1 MTERTSVPSRWF
13 GAVAACLLLAA
24 SPAALGQGSAGYS
37 EYFVPA
43 DEDNMAAIF
52 NVLDAGGGTTMRSV
66 VVVTAWAPNTTI
78 YVDHWENGY
87 DFDPN
92 NPGSPAACQVTTG
105 VLASSA
111 TCSVPLATA
120 GALRVFESANIPTPR
135 NPANAY
141 YDGRDRIY
149 VAGGA
154 VTVTRATGLEGRW
167 AGDQASAWEVYPVKP
182 QLTTYEL
189 PFGENLYAADSTNF
203 LGFQRVF
210 AIIQATRD
218 NTTFQVDLDGNG
230 TWDVLNQNRDGDRTD
245 PGDTNT
251 VTLQAGQ
258 NFLLDRVSACPT
270 GTCSQTTGS
279 LNSRTVVQGSETL
292 QVKFVTGRVSSG
304 YTARGLSAFPR
315 GYWTS
320 DYYAPFDQS
329 TTAGRQTDYYLY
341 NPQSTNLTV
350 SWQSRTGSGSFVL
363 TPGQTRS
370 YRQAVGAVPVGSGLY
385 FSAPAEFWGV
395 GFGDSGANAY
405 EWGYSLLPST
415 LLYREH
421 FMGWAPGYL
430 GGGGAGNYDDDGV
443 FLTPAQ
449 DNTTIFVD
457 YSGDGTTDATYT
469 LSRLQTQYIYDPND
483 GNLTGARIWGT
494 GLFTMA
500 YGENPNLAT
509 ITTPS
514 LDLGY
519 VAIPGTDYID
529 IVLGVDKS
537 ANPSVVGTAAGSTT
551 TFTLTAE
558 TRRYALTTVTIVDDL
573 PPGWSFQNDS
583 ATITLPDLST
593 ISGAAANPTITGGG
607 LTLTWPASL
616 FPGGMAPNQEIVIS
630 YTAVAPASTAGTLSQ
645 NRVTAT
651 GTRVV
656 GGITQTFSATNFAYV
671 VSGALTIAKT
681 SDADPDPLFPGDQ
694 FTYTVTV
701 SNPAGSPTQTGVTLF
716 DPIPAGLT
724 YVAGSGSIT
733 CDRNRNVRDQFGA
746 VSYSNDD
753 GSETWA
759 GVWTETDL
767 QGTTAGPTA
776 GWVLVTGNAL
786 RLRFQAANVADNL
799 NTSSY
804 GNNTGNTNW
813 SADWTE
819 TGDDGAPGTGS
830 ITVDVGGTNRAIFGP
845 GAAGRDLTRT
855 APVSGGSVTISFT
868 LSDEGID
875 GTDETLVAEYDLGLG
890 GGFQLIQSINGNGAT
905 TGTNP
910 LTISTAG
917 ATTITL
923 RFRTTDSGNGTW
935 ETGDN
940 AGVDAVNITYNNA
953 VGAAA
958 QRTVNLTGTTSPS
971 LSFTTATSGNL
982 EGTETLVVEAS
993 SSPAGTFTVLAT
1005 ATDDGA
1011 FTPAGPYDLTSYA
1024 SATTTIRFRVTGD
1037 YNATNEWRSV
1047 DDVNVAYVRPGQT
1060 FASGNPPSFLGT
1072 DATGREGCQIVAGGN
1087 VTLTFEA
1094 TVNDPFPTGQ
1104 TEVTNTAATTT
1115 VQLPIQITAS
1125 WTDPV
1130 ENPSAGSASAGG
1142 RLWFDVDGDGG
1153 QDVGETGFAN
1163 VVVTLKDE
1171 FGTPVATAT
1180 TDGNGR
1186 YLFAGV
1192 SPGTG
1197 YYVEATSG
1205 LPPGLV
1211 QTFPTGQPANRTTP
1225 FDLVDGQTYTQGD
1238 IGYRTGTT
1246 TAAFGDRV
1254 WVDADADGVQDAG
1267 EVGLGGA
1274 AMRLYRDFNGDGLLD
1289 PMVDTFV
1296 GNPTPGP
1303 GILSVANGSATVTGT
1318 GTSFLTL
1325 AAGDPI
1331 TIAGVTYTIQ
1341 SVTSA
1346 TQLTLTTSYTGTT
1359 GTGRTYTAATTPG
1372 PGTVSVSGTAV
1383 TATVPAFSSLLPGD
1397 PFVVN
1402 GVRYRVATVVDAQNL
1417 TLTSSAGTA
1426 TNLAYGLASPVVSDP
1441 DGSYLFTGA
1450 PATGVETYFVSAS
1463 TPSGYLST
1471 NGTVSR
1477 FQGVTAGSTYL
1488 TADFGFNATTTTY
1501 SIRDRV
1507 WLDLDAGGDF
1517 DSGTENGIG
1526 GVTVDLLDGSGN
1538 VIGTTTTAADGTF
1551 SFSGLTGGTVSN
1563 PADYTVRVTDNAGL
1577 LLDMVGTSTYA
1588 TSHERLEQIVTSSV
1602 DRTGTG
1608 ATPSY
1613 GYRPVRSIGDFVWND
1628 LDGDNV
1634 QDAGEPG
1641 LAGVVVN
1648 LYNDGNGNGI
1658 VDGADAVIATVTTDA
1673 NGQYL
1678 FSGLANGSYVVSVP
1692 TPPSGFNHTGTG
1704 GDADSD
1710 TGTAGIQNPAT
1721 ITLGGN
1727 ALDLDFGFR
1736 ANTQRSVSG
1745 SVWRDADADGVIDG
1759 GETGYQGVEVR
1770 LYTDVNGDGTVN
1782 GADALVSTLTTD
1794 ASGNYSFQGLPPGTY
1809 TVFLTDFYGVLT
1821 NLVPT
1826 YENTEGV
1833 TSAVNYREG
1842 VDLTST
1848 DATGIR
1854 FGYRPPAPTYASVA
1868 SLSAYAGR
1876 DGVVVEW
1883 RTSLESG
1890 TAGFDLLR
1898 LSGDGKEYAPV
1909 NKALLPGLL
1918 VHPQGGS
1925 YRALDASASRSGSV
1939 TYKLVERDV
1948 RGEGREHGPYTVPV
1962 LQGAAPDP
1970 GPTGFARAAAEAQ
1983 QADLARIAVLKKEK
1997 ASAEAA
2003 KAARTGPAIKITTR
2017 ERGLYHVTVDEIAKR
2032 LNLDQLTAS
2041 GMIVK
2046 GRFALTRGGTA
2057 VPYLAAETGLT
2068 FLAPASESVYSADVV
2083 TWLTEGQGTLLGP
2096 LPVTAGAA
2104 TAATFPETLH
2114 REVNQWALPAVF
2126 SDPEGDLWCW
2136 DYVFAGSPTIGTKSF
2151 TVRAAGVSGTGLAS
2165 LKVRLHGGT
2174 DTASALDHHVLV
2186 SWNGVTVGEARWDG
2200 TSPHEMTIPIPA
2212 TSVVEGSNT
2221 LTLTGLLDAGV
2232 AYSVVYLDSF
2242 DLSYERKYQASGDE
2256 LWFTAPAGA
2265 TVNVSGFRSG
2275 SVLVLDVTPGAPDN
2289 GVVPAKVYGLK
2300 LGAYSARFAAAPGP
2314 TDRTYLALATSR
2326 LRAPDRVVAVEPT
2339 GLSNAD
2345 NRADYLLVAPAS
2357 LKAAAESLADFR
2369 RTQGFETLVVDV
2381 EDVYDEFGDGVPSPH
2396 ALRELLRHARQSW
2409 SLSPRDVTLVGR
2421 GTYDYQDFRGYGDN
2435 LVPTLMA
2442 ATPYGLAVSDVRI
2455 GDLDGDDGLPEVAVG
2470 RLPVLTSQE
2479 LDDYL
2484 AKAQLA
2490 AGMSNPARVLMT
2502 ADNPDLAGSF
2512 PADSDVVAQLV
2523 PLGQQV
2529 DKVYLTTH
2537 TPAQGRQAIL
2547 TSAALGVS
2555 VFNYIGHGGF
2565 DRLASES
2572 LFQSSDVPSLANAT
2586 TPFLFVG
2593 TTCAVGNFGVP
2604 GFPSLSER
2612 LILKTTGGAHATWAA
2627 TGLSENEPGV
2637 VLNKALFRNAFVHG
2651 VRLLGDLVLGAFEAP
2666 EAAAVPP
2673 FMRYQFNLLGEP
2685 VGTLPAAP

>member
-1 MTERTSVPSRWF
+1 MTERKSVPFRWF

-24 SPAALGQGSAGYS
+24 SPSALGQGSAGYS

-43 DEDNMAAIF
+43 DEDNMATIF
-52 NVLDAGGGTTMRSV
+52 NVLDGGGGTTMRSV

-105 VLASSA
+105 VLTSAA
-111 TCSVPLATA
+111 TCSVSLATA

-135 NPANAY
+135 NSANAY

-149 VAGGA
+149 IAGGA
-154 VTVTRATGLEGRW
+154 VTVTRACGLEGRW

-189 PFGENLYAADSTNF
+189 PFGENLYAADPTNF

-210 AIIQATRD
+210 AIVQATRD

-292 QVKFVTGRVSSG
+292 QVKFVTGRVNSG

-350 SWQSRTGSGSFVL
+350 SWQSRTGSGSFTL

-421 FMGWAPGYL
+421 FMGWAPGFL
-430 GGGGAGNYDDDGV
+430 GAGADATNYNDDGV

-457 YSGDGTTDATYT
+457 YGGDGTTDATYT
-469 LSRLQTQYIYDPND
+469 LNRLQTQYIYDPND

-500 YGENPNLAT
+500 YGENPNLAET
-509 ITTPS
+509 STPS

-537 ANPSVVGTAAGSTT
+537 ANPTVVGTAAGSTT

-573 PPGWSFQNDS
+573 PAGWSFQNDS

-593 ISGAAANPTITGGG
+593 ISGAAANPTIVGQ
-607 LTLTWPASL
+607 TLTWPTSL
-616 FPGGMAPNQEIVIS
+616 FPGGMAPNQRIVVS
-630 YTAVAPASTAGTLSQ
+630 FTAVAPASTPGTLSQ

-651 GTRVV
+651 GTRTV

-671 VSGALTIAKT
+671 VSGAFQITKT
-681 SDADPDPLFPGDQ
+681 SNAANPLFPGDT

-701 SNPAGSPTQTGVTLF
+701 TNPAGSPTQTGVTLY

-724 YVAGSGSIT
+724 ASGSAT
-733 CDRNRNVRDQFGA
+733 LSRSSVADAFATNAYNLNVGTRNW
-746 VSYSNDD
+746 SSN
-753 GSETWA
+753 
-759 GVWTETDL
+759 WTETDSGGGGATGGYI
-767 QGTTAGPTA
+767 Q
-776 GWVLVTGNAL
+776 VTGGEL
-786 RLRFQAANVADNL
+786 RL
-799 NTSSY
+799 
-804 GNNTGNTNW
+804 NN
-813 SADWTE
+813 
-819 TGDDGAPGTGS
+819 DDGAALKAAQRGIDLTGS
-830 ITVDVGGTNRAIFGP
+830 GATEALLTFDYRTSTNLEAADVMNVQYRLG
-845 GAAGRDLTRT
+845 GAAGTWT
-855 APVSGGSVTISFT
+855 TFAGGSFSGGVSGTASFAIPLASPANLTEVRFAIQATNSYGGATEYFYVDNLSITYDQSVT
-868 LSDEGID
+868 
-875 GTDETLVAEYDLGLG
+875 
-890 GGFQLIQSINGNGAT
+890 
-905 TGTNP
+905 
-910 LTISTAG
+910 
-917 ATTITL
+917 
-923 RFRTTDSGNGTW
+923 
-935 ETGDN
+935 
-940 AGVDAVNITYNNA
+940 
-953 VGAAA
+953 
-958 QRTVNLTGTTSPS
+958 
-971 LSFTTATSGNL
+971 
-982 EGTETLVVEAS
+982 
-993 SSPAGTFTVLAT
+993 AGTA
-1005 ATDDGA
+1005 
-1011 FTPAGPYDLTSYA
+1011 
-1024 SATTTIRFRVTGD
+1024 
-1037 YNATNEWRSV
+1037 
-1047 DDVNVAYVRPGQT
+1047 
-1060 FASGNPPSFLGT
+1060 PSFLSSSRLYALSAGQSLT
-1072 DATGREGCQIVAGGN
+1072 ATFN
-1087 VTLTFEA
+1087 VT
-1094 TVNDPFPTGQ
+1094 VDDPFPTGQ
-1104 TEVTNTAATTT
+1104 TEVTNVAATTT
-1115 VQLPIQITAS
+1115 RQLPIQITATR
-1125 WTDPV
+1125 TDPV
-1130 ENPSAGSASAGG
+1130 ENPTAGSASAGG
-1142 RLWFDVDGDGG
+1142 RLWFDVDGDGA
-1153 QDVGETGFAN
+1153 QDVGESGFAN
-1163 VVVTLKDE
+1163 VEVVLKDR
-1171 FGTPVATAT
+1171 FGTPVATAM

-1186 YLFAGV
+1186 YLFTGV
-1192 SPGTG
+1192 EPGTG
-1197 YYVEATSG
+1197 YYVEAASG

-1238 IGYRTGTT
+1238 IGYRTGAT

-1254 WVDADADGVQDAG
+1254 WVDADGDGVQDTG
-1267 EVGLGGA
+1267 EIGLGGV
-1274 AMRLYRDFNGDGLLD
+1274 AMSLYRDANGDGFLD
-1289 PMVDTFV
+1289 PGVDTLV
-1296 GNPTPGP
+1296 
-1303 GILSVANGSATVTGT
+1303 
-1318 GTSFLTL
+1318 
-1325 AAGDPI
+1325 
-1331 TIAGVTYTIQ
+1331 
-1341 SVTSA
+1341 
-1346 TQLTLTTSYTGTT
+1346 
-1359 GTGRTYTAATTPG
+1359 ATT
-1372 PGTVSVSGTAV
+1372 TT
-1383 TATVPAFSSLLPGD
+1383 
-1397 PFVVN
+1397 
-1402 GVRYRVATVVDAQNL
+1402 
-1417 TLTSSAGTA
+1417 
-1426 TNLAYGLASPVVSDP
+1426 DP

-1450 PATGVETYFVSAS
+1450 SATGVETYFVSAA

-1477 FQGVTAGSTYL
+1477 FQGVSAGSTYL
-1488 TADFGFNATTTTY
+1488 TADFGFNATATTY

-1507 WLDLDAGGDF
+1507 WLDLANFGAF
-1517 DSGTENGIG
+1517 DTGENGIG

-1538 VIGTTTTAADGTF
+1538 VIATTTTASDGTF
-1551 SFSGLTGGTVSN
+1551 AFSGLTGGTLSN

-1577 LLDMVGTSTYA
+1577 LLDMIGTSTYA
-1588 TSHERLEQIVTSSV
+1588 TAHERLEQIVTSNV
-1602 DRTGTG
+1602 DRTLPA

-1648 LYNDGNGNGI
+1648 LYNDGNGNGV

-1692 TPPSGFNHTGTG
+1692 TPPSGFTHTGTG

-1710 TGTAGIQNPAT
+1710 PGTAGIQNPAT
-1721 ITLGGN
+1721 ISGGGN
-1727 ALDLDFGFR
+1727 ALDVDFGFR
-1736 ANTQRSVSG
+1736 ADTQRSVSG

-1770 LYTDVNGDGTVN
+1770 LYTDVNGDGIVN
-1782 GADALVSTLTTD
+1782 GSDALVSTLTTD
-1794 ASGNYSFQGLPPGTY
+1794 ASGNYTFQGLPPARY
-1809 TVFLTDFYGVLT
+1809 TVVLTDFYGVLT

-1833 TSAVNYREG
+1833 TSSVNYREA

-1868 SLSAYAGR
+1868 SLSAYASR

-1883 RTSLESG
+1883 RTSLEAG
-1890 TAGFDLLR
+1890 TAGFELLR

-1925 YRALDASASRSGSV
+1925 YRVLDGSAPKSGTV

-1948 RGEGREHGPYTVPV
+1948 RGEAREHGPYTVPV
-1962 LQGAAPDP
+1962 LQDAAPDP
-1970 GPTGFARAAAEAQ
+1970 GPTGFTRAAAEVQ
-1983 QADLARIAVLKKEK
+1983 QADLARLAVLKKEK
-1997 ASAEAA
+1997 AAAEAV
-2003 KAARTGPAIKITTR
+2003 KAARTGPALKITTR
-2017 ERGLYHVTVDEIAKR
+2017 ERGLYFVTVDEIAK
-2032 LNLDQLTAS
+2032 LMNLDQVTAS
-2041 GMIVK
+2041 GLIVK
-2046 GRFALTRGGTA
+2046 GRFALTRGGAA
-2057 VPYLAAETGLT
+2057 VPYLASESGLT
-2068 FLAPASESVYSADVV
+2068 FLAPASDSVYSADVV
-2083 TWLTEGQGTLLGP
+2083 TWLAPGDGTLLGT
-2096 LPVTAGAA
+2096 LPVTTGGAVP
-2104 TAATFPETLH
+2104 ATFPETVH

-2126 SDPEGDLWCW
+2126 SDPEGDFWCW
-2136 DYVFAGSPTIGTKSF
+2136 DYVFAGSPTLGTKSF
-2151 TVRAAGVSGTGLAS
+2151 TLRASGVSGTGLSS

-2174 DTASALDHHVLV
+2174 DTAAALDHHVLV
-2186 SWNGVTVGEARWDG
+2186 AWNGVAVAEARWDG
-2200 TSPHEMTIPIPA
+2200 TAPHEMTIPVPA
-2212 TSVVEGSNT
+2212 TSVVEGDNT

-2242 DLSYERKYQASGDE
+2242 DLSYERRYQASGNE

-2265 TVNVSGFRSG
+2265 TVGVSGFRSG
-2275 SVLVLDVTPGAPDN
+2275 NVLVLDVTPGAPDN
-2289 GVVPAKVYGLK
+2289 GVVPAKVYSLR
-2300 LGAYSARFAAAPGP
+2300 LGTYSARFAAAPGT
-2314 TDRTYLALATSR
+2314 TDRTYLAVATDR
-2326 LRAPDRVVAVEPT
+2326 LRAPDRVVAWEPT
-2339 GLSNAD
+2339 GLSD
-2345 NRADYLLVAPAS
+2345 TGNRADYLLVAPAS
-2357 LKAAAESLADFR
+2357 LLAAAESLAAFR
-2369 RTQGFETLVVDV
+2369 ATQGWETKVVDV

-2396 ALRELLRHARQSW
+2396 AIRELLRYARQSW
-2409 SLSPRDVTLVGR
+2409 SLAPRDVTLVGR
-2421 GTYDYQDFRGYGDN
+2421 GTYDPQDFRGFGDD

-2490 AGMSNPARVLMT
+2490 AGMSSPARVLMT

-2512 PADSDVVAQLV
+2512 PADSDAVAQLV
-2523 PLGQQV
+2523 PVGQQV
-2529 DKVYLTTH
+2529 DKVYLTTY
-2537 TPAQGRQAIL
+2537 TAAQGKQAIL

-2604 GFPSLSER
+2604 GFPSLSEK
-2612 LILKTTGGAHATWAA
+2612 LVLKTTGGAHATWAA
-2627 TGLSENEPGV
+2627 SGLSENEPGV
-2637 VLNKALFRNAFVHG
+2637 VLNKALFRNAFVRG
-2651 VRLLGDLVLGAFEAP
+2651 VRLLGDLVLDSFGAP
-2666 EAAAVPP
+2666 EAAAVPA

-2685 VGTLPAAP
+2685 VGTLPATP

>member
-1 MTERTSVPSRWF
+1 MTERKSVPFRWF
-13 GAVAACLLLAA
+13 GAVAACLLLGA
-24 SPAALGQGSAGYS
+24 SAGALAQGSAGYS

-43 DEDNMAAIF
+43 NEDNMATIF
-52 NVLDAGGGTTMRSV
+52 NVLDGGGGTTMRSV

-87 DFDPN
+87 DFDPT

-105 VLASSA
+105 VLTSAA
-111 TCSVPLATA
+111 TCSVSLANA
-120 GALRVFESANIPTPR
+120 GSLRVFESANIPTPR
-135 NPANAY
+135 NSANAY

-149 VAGGA
+149 IAGGA
-154 VTVTRATGLEGRW
+154 VTVTRASGLEGRW

-189 PFGENLYAADSTNF
+189 PFGENLYAADPTNF

-230 TWDVLNQNRDGDRTD
+230 TWDVLNQNGDGDRTD

-292 QVKFVTGRVSSG
+292 QVKFVTGRVNSG

-350 SWQSRTGSGSFVL
+350 SWQSRTGSGSFTL
-363 TPGQTRS
+363 TPGQTGS
-370 YRQAVGAVPVGSGLY
+370 YRQLVGAVPVGSGLY

-395 GFGDSGANAY
+395 GFGDSGSNSY

-430 GGGGAGNYDDDGV
+430 GTGGTGNYDDDGV
-443 FLTPAQ
+443 FLTTAQ
-449 DNTTIFVD
+449 DNTTVFVD
-457 YSGDGTTDATYT
+457 YGGDGTADATYT
-469 LSRLQTQYIYDPND
+469 LNRLQTQYIYDPND
-483 GNLTGARIWGT
+483 GDLTGARIWGT

-509 ITTPS
+509 VTTPS

-558 TRRYALTTVTIVDDL
+558 TRKYALTTVTIVDDL
-573 PPGWSFQNDS
+573 PAGWSFQNNS

-593 ISGAAANPTITGGG
+593 ITGAAANPTIVGQ
-607 LTLTWPASL
+607 TLTWPTSL
-616 FPGGMAPNQEIVIS
+616 FPGGMAPNQKIVIS
-630 YTAVAPASTAGTLSQ
+630 YTAVAPASTPGTLSQ

-651 GTRVV
+651 GTRTV

-681 SDADPDPLFPGDQ
+681 SDAPNPLPLFPGDQ

-701 SNPAGSPTQTGVTLF
+701 GNPAGSPTQTGVTLF
-716 DPIPAGLT
+716 DAIPPGLT
-724 YVAGSGSIT
+724 YVAGSGLVT
-733 CDRNRNVRDQFGA
+733 CTRAASLNVRDQFGA
-746 VSYSNDD
+746 VSYANND
-753 GSETWA
+753 GSTNWA
-759 GVWTETDL
+759 NEWTETDI

-799 NTSSY
+799 DTSSY
-804 GNNTGNTNW
+804 TNNTGNTNW
-813 SADWTE
+813 SGAWTE
-819 TGDDGAPGTGS
+819 TGDDGAPGTGT
-830 ITVDVGGTNRAIFGP
+830 ITVDAGNNNRVNFGP
-845 GAAGRDLTRT
+845 GAAGRALTRT
-855 APVSGGSVTISFT
+855 APVSGGTVTISFT
-868 LSDEGID
+868 LSDNGID

-890 GGFQLIQSINGNGAT
+890 AGFQLIQSINGNGT
-905 TGTNP
+905 LTGTNP

-917 ATTITL
+917 ATSITL

-935 ETGDN
+935 EAGDN
-940 AGVDAVNITYNNA
+940 AGVDAVNIAFNNA

-958 QRTVNLTGTTSPS
+958 QRTVNLSGATSAS
-971 LSFTTATSGNL
+971 LTFTSANSGNL
-982 EGTETLVVEAS
+982 EGTDTLVLEAS
-993 SSPAGTFTVLAT
+993 SSPSGSFTTLAT
-1005 ATDDGA
+1005 ASGNGA
-1011 FTPAGPYDLTSYA
+1011 FTPGGSYNLLPYA

-1037 YNATNEWRSV
+1037 FDATNEWRSV
-1047 DDVNVAYVRPGQT
+1047 DDVDVT
-1060 FASGNPPSFLGT
+1060 FAPGATVASGDPPNFLSAST
-1072 DATGREGCQIVAGGN
+1072 GCQIPSGGTL
-1087 VTLTFEA
+1087 TLTFDV
-1094 TVNDPFPTGQ
+1094 TVNNPFPTGQ
-1104 TEVTNTAATTT
+1104 TEVTNVAATTT
-1115 VQLPIQITAS
+1115 RQLPIQITATR
-1125 WTDPV
+1125 TDPV
-1130 ENPSAGSASAGG
+1130 ENPTAGSASAGG
-1142 RLWFDVDGDGG
+1142 RLWFDVDGDGS
-1153 QDVGETGFAN
+1153 QDVGESGFAN
-1163 VVVTLKDE
+1163 VEVVLKDR
-1171 FGTPVATAT
+1171 FGTPVATAM

-1186 YLFAGV
+1186 YLFTGV
-1192 SPGTG
+1192 EPGTG
-1197 YYVEATSG
+1197 YYVEAASG

-1238 IGYRTGTT
+1238 IGYRTGAT

-1254 WVDADADGVQDAG
+1254 WVDADGDGVQDTG
-1267 EVGLGGA
+1267 EIGLGGV
-1274 AMRLYRDFNGDGLLD
+1274 AMSLYRDANGDGFLD
-1289 PMVDTFV
+1289 PGVDTLV
-1296 GNPTPGP
+1296 
-1303 GILSVANGSATVTGT
+1303 
-1318 GTSFLTL
+1318 
-1325 AAGDPI
+1325 
-1331 TIAGVTYTIQ
+1331 
-1341 SVTSA
+1341 
-1346 TQLTLTTSYTGTT
+1346 
-1359 GTGRTYTAATTPG
+1359 ATT
-1372 PGTVSVSGTAV
+1372 TT
-1383 TATVPAFSSLLPGD
+1383 
-1397 PFVVN
+1397 
-1402 GVRYRVATVVDAQNL
+1402 
-1417 TLTSSAGTA
+1417 
-1426 TNLAYGLASPVVSDP
+1426 DP

-1450 PATGVETYFVSAS
+1450 SATGVETYFVSAA

-1488 TADFGFNATTTTY
+1488 TADFGFNATAATY

-1507 WLDLDAGGDF
+1507 WLDLANFGAF
-1517 DSGTENGIG
+1517 DTGENGIG

-1538 VIGTTTTAADGTF
+1538 VIATTTTASDGTF
-1551 SFSGLTGGTVSN
+1551 AFSGLTGGTLSN

-1577 LLDMVGTSTYA
+1577 LLDMIGTSTYA
-1588 TSHERLEQIVTSSV
+1588 TAHERLEQIVTSSV

-1608 ATPSY
+1608 AAPSY
-1613 GYRPVRSIGDFVWND
+1613 GYRPVRSIGDTIWND

-1648 LYNDGNGNGI
+1648 LYNDGNGNGV
-1658 VDGADAVIATVTTDA
+1658 VDGGDAVVATVTTDA

-1678 FSGLANGSYVVSVP
+1678 FSGLANGSYIVSVP
-1692 TPPSGFNHTGTG
+1692 TPPSGFTHTGTG

-1710 TGTAGIQNPAT
+1710 TGTAGIQNPAS
-1721 ITLGGN
+1721 LSGGGFV
-1727 ALDLDFGFR
+1727 DDVDFGFR
-1736 ANTQRSVSG
+1736 ADTQRSVSG

-1770 LYTDVNGDGTVN
+1770 LYTDVNGDGIVN
-1782 GADALVSTLTTD
+1782 GSDALVSTLTTD
-1794 ASGNYSFQGLPPGTY
+1794 ASGNYTFQGLPPARY
-1809 TVFLTDFYGVLT
+1809 TVVLTDFYGVLT

-1833 TSAVNYREG
+1833 TSSVNYREA

-1868 SLSAYAGR
+1868 SLSAYASR

-1883 RTSLESG
+1883 RTSLEAG
-1890 TAGFDLLR
+1890 TAGFELLR

-1925 YRALDASASRSGSV
+1925 YRVLDGSAPKSGTV

-1948 RGEGREHGPYTVPV
+1948 RGEAREHGPYTVPV
-1962 LQGAAPDP
+1962 LQDAAPDP
-1970 GPTGFARAAAEAQ
+1970 GPTGFTRAAAEVQ
-1983 QADLARIAVLKKEK
+1983 QADLARLAVLKKEK
-1997 ASAEAA
+1997 AAAEAV
-2003 KAARTGPAIKITTR
+2003 KAARTGPALKITTR
-2017 ERGLYHVTVDEIAKR
+2017 ERGLYFVTVDEIAK
-2032 LNLDQLTAS
+2032 LMNLDQVTAS

-2046 GRFALTRGGTA
+2046 GRFALTRGGAA
-2057 VPYLAAETGLT
+2057 VPYLASESGLT
-2068 FLAPASESVYSADVV
+2068 FLAPASDSVYSADVV
-2083 TWLTEGQGTLLGP
+2083 TWLAPGDGTLLGT
-2096 LPVTAGAA
+2096 LPVTTGGAVP
-2104 TAATFPETLH
+2104 ATFPETVH

-2126 SDPEGDLWCW
+2126 SDPEGDFWCW
-2136 DYVFAGSPTIGTKSF
+2136 DYVFAGSPTLGTKSF
-2151 TVRAAGVSGTGLAS
+2151 TLRASGVSGTGLSS

-2174 DTASALDHHVLV
+2174 DTAAALDHHVLV
-2186 SWNGVTVGEARWDG
+2186 AWNGVAVAEARWDG
-2200 TSPHEMTIPIPA
+2200 TAPHEMTIPVPA
-2212 TSVVEGSNT
+2212 TSVVEGDNT

-2242 DLSYERKYQASGDE
+2242 DLSYERRYQASGNE

-2265 TVNVSGFRSG
+2265 TVGVSGFRSG
-2275 SVLVLDVTPGAPDN
+2275 NVLVLDVTPGAPDN
-2289 GVVPAKVYGLK
+2289 GVVPAKVYGQK
-2300 LGAYSARFAAAPGP
+2300 LGSYSVRFAAAPGA
-2314 TDRTYLALATSR
+2314 TDRTYLALATDR
-2326 LRAPDRVVAVEPT
+2326 VRAPDRVVAWEPT
-2339 GLSNAD
+2339 GLSD
-2345 NRADYLLVAPAS
+2345 TGNRADYLLVAPAS
-2357 LKAAAESLADFR
+2357 LLAAAESLAAFR
-2369 RTQGFETLVVDV
+2369 ATQGWETKVVDV
-2381 EDVYDEFGDGVPSPH
+2381 EDVYDELGDGVPSPH
-2396 ALRELLRHARQSW
+2396 AIRELLRYARQSW
-2409 SLSPRDVTLVGR
+2409 SLAPRDVTLVGR
-2421 GTYDYQDFRGYGDN
+2421 GTYDPQDFRGFGDD

-2490 AGMSNPARVLMT
+2490 AGMSSPARVLMT

-2512 PADSDVVAQLV
+2512 PADSDAVAQLV
-2523 PLGQQV
+2523 PVGQQV
-2529 DKVYLTTH
+2529 DKVYLTTY
-2537 TPAQGRQAIL
+2537 TAAQGKQAIL

-2604 GFPSLSER
+2604 GFPSLSEK
-2612 LILKTTGGAHATWAA
+2612 LVLKTTGGAHATWAA
-2627 TGLSENEPGV
+2627 SGLSENEPGV
-2637 VLNKALFRNAFVHG
+2637 VLNKALFRNAFVRG
-2651 VRLLGDLVLGAFEAP
+2651 VRLLGDLVLDSFGAP
-2666 EAAAVPP
+2666 EAAAVPA

-2685 VGTLPAAP
+2685 VGTLPATP

>member
-1 MTERTSVPSRWF
+1 MTERKSVPFRWF

-24 SPAALGQGSAGYS
+24 SPSALGQGSAGYS

-43 DEDNMAAIF
+43 NEDNMATIF

-66 VVVTAWAPNTTI
+66 IVVTAWAPNTTI

-105 VLASSA
+105 VLTSAA
-111 TCSVPLATA
+111 TCSVSLANA
-120 GALRVFESANIPTPR
+120 GSLRVFESANIPTPR
-135 NPANAY
+135 NSANAY

-149 VAGGA
+149 IAGGA
-154 VTVTRATGLEGRW
+154 VTVTRASGLEGRW

-189 PFGENLYAADSTNF
+189 PFGENLYAADPTNF

-230 TWDVLNQNRDGDRTD
+230 TWDVLNQNGDGDRTD

-279 LNSRTVVQGSETL
+279 LNSRTIVQGNETL
-292 QVKFVTGRVSSG
+292 QVKFVTGRVNSG

-350 SWQSRTGSGSFVL
+350 SWQSRTGSGSFTL
-363 TPGQTRS
+363 TPGQTGS
-370 YRQAVGAVPVGSGLY
+370 YRQLVGAVPVGSGLY

-395 GFGDSGANAY
+395 GFGDSGNNTY

-421 FMGWAPGYL
+421 YMGWAPGSL
-430 GGGGAGNYDDDGV
+430 PVGGATTYDDDGV

-449 DNTTIFVD
+449 DNTTVFVD
-457 YSGDGTTDATYT
+457 FNNTPPNPVQTYT
-469 LSRLQTQYIYDPND
+469 LNRLQTQYIYDPND
-483 GNLTGARIWGT
+483 GNLTGARIWAT

-500 YGENPNLAT
+500 YGEHPTNAGT
-509 ITTPS
+509 TTPS

-558 TRRYALTTVTIVDDL
+558 TRKYALNTVTIVDDL
-573 PPGWSFQNDS
+573 PAGWSFQTDS

-593 ISGAAANPTITGGG
+593 ISGSAANPTISGQ
-607 LTLTWPASL
+607 TLTWPTSL
-616 FPGGMAPNQEIVIS
+616 FPGGMAPNQRIVVS
-630 YTAVAPASTAGTLSQ
+630 FTAVAPASTPGTLSQ

-651 GTRVV
+651 GTRTV

-671 VSGALTIAKT
+671 VSGAFQITKSSNA
-681 SDADPDPLFPGDQ
+681 ANPLFPGDT

-701 SNPAGSPTQTGVTLF
+701 TNPAASPTQTGVTLY
-716 DPIPAGLT
+716 DPIPVGLT
-724 YVAGSGSIT
+724 ASGSAT
-733 CDRNRNVRDQFGA
+733 LSRSSVADAFASAAYNLNVGTR
-746 VSYSNDD
+746 SWT
-753 GSETWA
+753 GS
-759 GVWTETDL
+759 WTEAADD
-767 QGTTAGPTA
+767 ASA
-776 GWVLVTGNAL
+776 STGKI
-786 RLRFQAANVADNL
+786 Q
-799 NTSSY
+799 
-804 GNNTGNTNW
+804 
-813 SADWTE
+813 
-819 TGDDGAPGTGS
+819 
-830 ITVDVGGTNRAIFGP
+830 
-845 GAAGRDLTRT
+845 
-855 APVSGGSVTISFT
+855 VSGGELRLGNVLVAQDNFDTNGSFAGTNGTAAWNGPWVESDSYGGAQDAAAGGIRVAGNQLRLNNDNAVTTQSVTRGINLTNVGATQATLYFT
-868 LSDEGID
+868 CGSLGAEAGDNSVVQYRLN
-875 GTDETLVAEYDLGLG
+875 GT
-890 GGFQLIQSINGNGAT
+890 GGFT
-905 TGTNP
+905 TLETY
-910 LTISTAG
+910 TAG
-917 ATTITL
+917 VCASPRTITVPS
-923 RFRTTDSGNGTW
+923 FPST
-935 ETGDN
+935 
-940 AGVDAVNITYNNA
+940 
-953 VGAAA
+953 
-958 QRTVNLTGTTSPS
+958 TTSLEVRFAV
-971 LSFTTATSGNL
+971 LS
-982 EGTETLVVEAS
+982 
-993 SSPAGTFTVLAT
+993 AT
-1005 ATDDGA
+1005 AYTD
-1011 FTPAGPYDLTSYA
+1011 TY
-1024 SATTTIRFRVTGD
+1024 
-1037 YNATNEWRSV
+1037 TNERFWA
-1047 DDVNVAYVRPGQT
+1047 D
-1060 FASGNPPSFLGT
+1060 
-1072 DATGREGCQIVAGGN
+1072 N
-1087 VTLTFEA
+1087 VTLTVTGGTPSVSRSLDLTSTGATQATLTFDYRTSGTLGAADDITVQSRTGGSGGWTTLGTFTDDVSGTASYAIPLASPANLTEIRFA
-1094 TVNDPFPTGQ
+1094 FPAGADYATAGQYFFVDDLSITYDQSVTAAAAPNLLSSSRLYALAAGQSLTATFDVTVNDPFPTGQ
-1104 TEVTNTAATTT
+1104 TEVTNVAATTT
-1115 VQLPIQITAS
+1115 VQLPIQITATR
-1125 WTDPV
+1125 TDPV
-1130 ENPSAGSASAGG
+1130 ENPTAGSASAGG
-1142 RLWFDVDGDGG
+1142 RLWFDVDGDGA
-1153 QDVGETGFAN
+1153 QDVGESGFAN
-1163 VVVTLKDE
+1163 VEVVLKDR
-1171 FGTPVATAT
+1171 FGTPVATAM

-1186 YLFAGV
+1186 YLFTGV
-1192 SPGTG
+1192 EPGTG
-1197 YYVEATSG
+1197 YYVEAASG

-1238 IGYRTGTT
+1238 IGYRTGAT

-1254 WVDADADGVQDAG
+1254 WVDADGDGVQDTG
-1267 EVGLGGA
+1267 EIGLGGV
-1274 AMRLYRDFNGDGLLD
+1274 AMSLYRDANGDGFLD
-1289 PMVDTFV
+1289 PGVDTLV
-1296 GNPTPGP
+1296 
-1303 GILSVANGSATVTGT
+1303 
-1318 GTSFLTL
+1318 
-1325 AAGDPI
+1325 
-1331 TIAGVTYTIQ
+1331 
-1341 SVTSA
+1341 
-1346 TQLTLTTSYTGTT
+1346 
-1359 GTGRTYTAATTPG
+1359 ATT
-1372 PGTVSVSGTAV
+1372 TT
-1383 TATVPAFSSLLPGD
+1383 
-1397 PFVVN
+1397 
-1402 GVRYRVATVVDAQNL
+1402 
-1417 TLTSSAGTA
+1417 
-1426 TNLAYGLASPVVSDP
+1426 DP

-1450 PATGVETYFVSAS
+1450 SATGVETYFVSAA

-1477 FQGVTAGSTYL
+1477 FQGVSAGSTYL
-1488 TADFGFNATTTTY
+1488 TADFGFNATATTY

-1507 WLDLDAGGDF
+1507 WLDLANFGAF
-1517 DSGTENGIG
+1517 DTGENGIG

-1538 VIGTTTTAADGTF
+1538 VIATTTTGPDGTF
-1551 SFSGLTGGTVSN
+1551 AFSGLTGGTLSN

-1577 LLDMVGTSTYA
+1577 LLDMIGTSTYA
-1588 TSHERLEQIVTSSV
+1588 TAHERLEQIVTSSV

-1613 GYRPVRSIGDFVWND
+1613 GYRPVRAIGDRIWND

-1648 LYNDGNGNGI
+1648 LYNDGNGNGV
-1658 VDGADAVIATVTTDA
+1658 VDGADAVVATVTTDA

-1678 FSGLANGSYVVSVP
+1678 FSGLPNGSYIVSVP
-1692 TPPSGFNHTGTG
+1692 TPPSGFTHTGTG
-1704 GDADSD
+1704 IDADSD
-1710 TGTAGIQNPAT
+1710 PGTAGIQNPAP
-1721 ITLGGN
+1721 LSGGGFV
-1727 ALDLDFGFR
+1727 DDVDFGFR
-1736 ANTQRSVSG
+1736 ADTQRSVSG

-1770 LYTDVNGDGTVN
+1770 LYTDVNGDGIVN
-1782 GADALVSTLTTD
+1782 GSDALVSTLTTD
-1794 ASGNYSFQGLPPGTY
+1794 ASGNYTFQGLPPARY
-1809 TVFLTDFYGVLT
+1809 TVVLTDFYGVLT

-1833 TSAVNYREG
+1833 TSSVNYREA

-1868 SLSAYAGR
+1868 SLSAYASR

-1883 RTSLESG
+1883 RTSLEAG
-1890 TAGFDLLR
+1890 TAGFELLR

-1925 YRALDASASRSGSV
+1925 YRVLDGSAPKSGTV

-1948 RGEGREHGPYTVPV
+1948 RGEAREHGPYTVPV
-1962 LQGAAPDP
+1962 LQDAAPDP
-1970 GPTGFARAAAEAQ
+1970 GPTGFTRAAAEVQ
-1983 QADLARIAVLKKEK
+1983 QADLARLAVLKKEK
-1997 ASAEAA
+1997 AAAEVV
-2003 KAARTGPAIKITTR
+2003 KAARTGPALKITTR
-2017 ERGLYHVTVDEIAKR
+2017 ERGLYFVTVDEIAK
-2032 LNLDQLTAS
+2032 LMNLDQVTAS

-2046 GRFALTRGGTA
+2046 GRFALTRGGAA
-2057 VPYLAAETGLT
+2057 VPYLASESGLT
-2068 FLAPASESVYSADVV
+2068 FLAPASDSVYSADVV
-2083 TWLTEGQGTLLGP
+2083 TWLAPGDGTLLGT
-2096 LPVTAGAA
+2096 LPVTTGGAVP
-2104 TAATFPETLH
+2104 ATFPETVH

-2126 SDPEGDLWCW
+2126 SDPEGDFWCW
-2136 DYVFAGSPTIGTKSF
+2136 DYVFAGSPTLGTKTF
-2151 TVRAAGVSGTGLAS
+2151 TVRAAGVSGTGLSS

-2174 DTASALDHHVLV
+2174 DTAAALDHHVLV
-2186 SWNGVTVGEARWDG
+2186 AWNGVTVAEARWDG
-2200 TSPHEMTIPIPA
+2200 TAPHEMTIPVPA
-2212 TSVVEGSNT
+2212 TSVVEGDNT

-2242 DLSYERKYQASGDE
+2242 DLSYERRYQASGNE

-2265 TVNVSGFRSG
+2265 TVGVSGFRSG
-2275 SVLVLDVTPGAPDN
+2275 NILVLDVTPGAPDN
-2289 GVVPAKVYGLK
+2289 GIVPAKVYSLR
-2300 LGAYSARFAAAPGP
+2300 LGTYSARFAAAPGA
-2314 TDRTYLALATSR
+2314 TDRTYLALATDR
-2326 LRAPDRVVAVEPT
+2326 LRAPDRIVAWEPT
-2339 GLSNAD
+2339 GLSD
-2345 NRADYLLVAPAS
+2345 TGNRADYLLVAPAS
-2357 LKAAAESLADFR
+2357 LLAAAESLAAFR
-2369 RTQGFETLVVDV
+2369 ATQGWETKVVDV
-2381 EDVYDEFGDGVPSPH
+2381 EDVYDELGDGVPSPH
-2396 ALRELLRHARQSW
+2396 AIRELLRYARQSW
-2409 SLSPRDVTLVGR
+2409 SLAPRDVTLVGR
-2421 GTYDYQDFRGYGDN
+2421 GTYDPQDFRGFGDD

-2490 AGMSNPARVLMT
+2490 AGMSSPARVLMT

-2512 PADSDVVAQLV
+2512 PADSDAVAQLV
-2523 PLGQQV
+2523 PVGQQV
-2529 DKVYLTTH
+2529 DKVYLTTY
-2537 TPAQGRQAIL
+2537 TAAQGKQAIL

-2604 GFPSLSER
+2604 GFPSLSEK
-2612 LILKTTGGAHATWAA
+2612 LVLKTTGGAHATWAA
-2627 TGLSENEPGV
+2627 SGLSENEPGV
-2637 VLNKALFRNAFVHG
+2637 VLNKALFRNAFVRG
-2651 VRLLGDLVLGAFEAP
+2651 VRLLGDLVLDSFGAP
-2666 EAAAVPP
+2666 EAAAVPA

-2685 VGTLPAAP
+2685 VGTLPATP